1 MNASPLISTEELAA
15 TLGDPRLRLVD
26 ASWRLDGHD
35 TRADHSRERLPGA
48 VFFDLEAVSDTSNPL
63 PHMVPRPEVFGQAA
77 GSLGV
82 SEGDRIVVYDS
93 AGLFS
98 AARVW
103 WLFRIMGASDVRVL
117 DGGLPKWRREGRPLD
132 SGAAAQLRHAAFRPR
147 MDAAAVA
154 DWSEVREALTGR
166 AQVLDARGAARFR
179 GDAPEP
185 RPGLRAGHM
194 PGAINL
200 PYGDLLRPAGTL
212 KRGAELREAFKGGGV
227 DLSRL
232 AITSCG
238 SGVTAAILTLALAEL
253 GLPSRLYAGSWA
265 EWGGRPDL
273 PVETG

>member
-15 TLGDPRLRLVD
+15 TLGDPKLRLVD

-35 TRADHSRERLPGA
+35 TRADHAQERLPGA

-63 PHMVPRPEVFGQAA
+63 PHMIPRPEVFGRAA
-77 GSLGV
+77 GALGV
-82 SEGDRIVVYDS
+82 AEDDRIVVYDS
-93 AGLFS
+93 SGLFS

-103 WLFRIMGASDVRVL
+103 WLFRIMGASDVCVL
-117 DGGLPKWRREGRPLD
+117 DGGLPKWRREGQLLERGEPVQPRP
-132 SGAAAQLRHAAFRPR
+132 AVFRAR
-147 MDAAAVA
+147 MDAAAIASWAAVVEGL
-154 DWSEVREALTGR
+154 SGEAQG
-166 AQVLDARGAARFR
+166 LDARGAARFR

-253 GLPSRLYAGSWA
+253 GLPSRLYDGSWA